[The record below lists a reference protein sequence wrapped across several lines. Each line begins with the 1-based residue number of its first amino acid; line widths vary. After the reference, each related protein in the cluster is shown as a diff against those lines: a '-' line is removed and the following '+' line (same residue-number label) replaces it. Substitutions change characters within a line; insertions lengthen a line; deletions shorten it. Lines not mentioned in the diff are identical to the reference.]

1 MTAKELYEK
10 LVSMGLE
17 NVELRVQYRDEGDD
31 YYGYDSLG
39 DEGDDYYGYDS
50 LGDYDGYDSLGDE
63 EDYGRYYGEKENVI
77 YV

>member
-17 NVELRVQYRDEGDD
+17 NVELRVQYRDDGGD

-39 DEGDDYYGYDS
+39 DEN
-50 LGDYDGYDSLGDE
+50 
-63 EDYGRYYGEKENVI
+63 DYGINYDEKENAI
-77 YV
+77 YL